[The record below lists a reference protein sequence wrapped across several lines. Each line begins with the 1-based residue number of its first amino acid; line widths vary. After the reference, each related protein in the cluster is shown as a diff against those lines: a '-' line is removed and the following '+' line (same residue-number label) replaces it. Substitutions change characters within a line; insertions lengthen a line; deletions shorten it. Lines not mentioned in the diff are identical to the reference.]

1 MSAVIK
7 QFPGAA
13 VERPPEPDWRSIY
26 TDDDDLAIASAAWKD
41 VVTEM
46 SAAGTLTVGNG
57 HAIKRLV
64 QFVVQY
70 ERASRQVAETGAVTK
85 AKRTKVPQYSPYWI
99 VMRQSDDSIRVAEAE
114 LGITPLRRSK
124 AGKVNRVQKA
134 PRAAD
139 KFLG

>member
-57 HAIKRLV
+57 
-64 QFVVQY
+64 QY